1 MIFRGKRQWN
11 TGRIKVFSV
20 VSALLVASASVSA
33 PAQGVTRVKSAASTS
48 ATSIASGVV
57 HVQDRQYV
65 VSAGLASKIN
75 SQDWSGLTQAQL
87 ASAGIHPGM
96 AAPDG
101 SLPSV
106 VALSGVQPKSA
117 FGCTANICIYITGSG
132 LLVNEW
138 DTSASNN
145 VPMCTF
151 AAYWVRGSIY
161 ATTNSVCGNG
171 DFWGYWAANR
181 TFVDGSQLCNTWA
194 QFAGKPCETIH
205 A

>member
-1 MIFRGKRQWN
+1 MIFRSLGQWN
-11 TGRIKVFSV
+11 PRRIKVFSV
-20 VSALLVASASVSA
+20 VSVLLVVSACVSA
-33 PAQGVTRVKSAASTS
+33 PAQGVTRMSSVASTV
-48 ATSIASGVV
+48 ATSNSSGVV
-57 HVQDRQYV
+57 QVQDRQYV

-75 SQDWSGLTQAQL
+75 SQDWSGLTQLQL

-106 VALSGVQPKSA
+106 VARSGVQPDSA
-117 FGCTANICIYITGSG
+117 FGCTANVCIYISGSG

-138 DTSASNN
+138 DTSVSNN
-145 VPMCTF
+145 VYTCTF

-161 ATTNSVCGNG
+161 STTNSVCGNS
-171 DFWGYWAANR
+171 DFWGYWAAGR

-194 QFAGKPCETIH
+194 GFAGKPCETIH
-205 A
+205 V